1 MRKLVAAALLAGAV
15 LASSSPA
22 AAEEVV
28 IDKPNDHPS
37 YRLEL
42 EPHALLWFG
51 RIDRENSAHIGAGL
65 RANFVLADPL
75 IKSFNNNLAV
85 GTGVDFF
92 GWHGGLSAFV
102 PVVLQWNFFLL
113 EHLSLFPEIGLGL
126 GVGSYHDVY
135 LAPLLALGGRI
146 HIVERVALTLR
157 VGYPGLGIGLS
168 FFL

>member
-1 MRKLVAAALLAGAV
+1 MRKLLGCLALTAALLAPGVAR
-15 LASSSPA
+15 
-22 AAEEVV
+22 AEEVV

-42 EPHALLWFG
+42 EPRAILWFG
-51 RIDRENSAHIGAGL
+51 RINREGTAHVGAGL

-92 GWHGGLSAFV
+92 SYHGGLTAFV

-126 GVGSYHDVY
+126 GVGAYHDAY